1 MIMEMIMNRLKKSI
15 WKICENAAI
24 RRSIGIALM
33 LLVFVFNFSPSMTA
47 VRELPEAFFVES
59 GDEVRFPLP
68 GRAVSAAYSG
78 DETLGSKHFS
88 IRLFGSVELANVP
101 VFTSSRTEL
110 IPGGTA
116 VGISIRTEGVLI
128 VGFGDAGAGS
138 CPAAK
143 AGLRAGD
150 IIVSVNGEK
159 VYTAEELQL
168 ALSARPDTAV
178 VEYERGGKLRT
189 AQVTPD
195 SGRIGAWVR
204 DSTVG
209 IGTLSF
215 IMAKSH
221 AAASLGHAIVDADT
235 GRLLPVHSGETRL
248 ASIVGVS
255 KGETGLPGEL
265 RGTFSEDSE
274 RIGEVFENCELGIF
288 GTCDNARL
296 IDGAKLVACAFP
308 SEVHTGKAYILAQT
322 DGECVQAYECRIVRA
337 ARQSRADQK
346 GLVIEVTDERLISK
360 TGGIVQG
367 MSGSP
372 IIQDGRLAGVVTHVF
387 VNDPLRGYG
396 IYAYWMLEKC
406 EAIG

>member
-1 MIMEMIMNRLKKSI
+1 MRMMITRLKTR
-15 WKICENAAI
+15 I
-24 RRSIGIALM
+24 RTILAGRFCPRSIGMALIA
-33 LLVFVFNFSPSMTA
+33 LVFVFNFSPAMIA
-47 VRELPEAFFVES
+47 VRKLPEAFFVES
-59 GDEVRFPLP
+59 GDEVRFPLQ
-68 GRAVSAAYSG
+68 GGTVSAAYSG
-78 DETLGSKHFS
+78 DETLGSERVS
-88 IRLFGSVELANVP
+88 VRLFGSVELANVP
-101 VFTSSRTEL
+101 VFTVERAEL

-116 VGISIRTEGVLI
+116 AGISIRTEGVLI
-128 VGFGDAGAGS
+128 VGFGDVKAGS

-150 IIVSVNGEK
+150 LIISVNGEK

-168 ALSARPDTAV
+168 AVSAAK
-178 VEYERGGKLRT
+178 ELAIIGYERGGKLKT
-189 AQVTPD
+189 ASIAPD

-215 IMAKSH
+215 ITASGH
-221 AAASLGHAIVDADT
+221 SAALLGHAIVDADT
-235 GRLLPVHSGETRL
+235 GRLLPVHSGETCI

-265 RGTFSEDSE
+265 KGTFSEDSE
-274 RIGEVFENCELGIF
+274 RIGKVLENCELGVF
-288 GTCDNARL
+288 GTCDNADL
-296 IDGAKLVACAFP
+296 TGEAKPLSCAFP
-308 SEVHTGKAYILAQT
+308 SEVHTGDAFIIAQA
-322 DGECVQAYECRIVRA
+322 DGEGPQQYSCRIVRA
-337 ARQSRADQK
+337 ARQSRPDQK
-346 GLVIEVTDERLISK
+346 GLVIEVTDERLIEK

-396 IYAYWMLEKC
+396 IYAYWMLDKC
-406 EAIG
+406 GGR